1 MQLFIDM
8 IKGSGFL
15 AGSEAAS
22 SDNDRFSQRLSA
34 IGQRDSLTVR
44 RAQVFTRQKKL
55 RAA

>member
-34 IGQRDSLTVR
+34 IGQRDNLTVR